1 VPWQAMSA
9 RPYPTAEV
17 VLRKAKEHKVEMLVV
32 AHHSMNWYGRT
43 EIVDMSFFTSPNP
56 RFVS

>member
-1 VPWQAMSA
+1 MSA